1 MMPHQYIGLSSHFV
15 NLISSRSDASSF
27 EGLPSELSIGS
38 HSLMV
43 SSKRIRRAE
52 TVATAIKSAP
62 NMLFS
67 LT

>member
-27 EGLPSELSIGS
+27 GGLPSESSIGS

-43 SSKRIRRAE
+43 SLERIRRAE
-52 TVATAIKSAP
+52 TVATSIKSAL
-62 NMLFS
+62 NTSLS